1 MLENLSV
8 TRMAEQLAAHAGAR
22 LGLIA
27 RNVAQAD
34 TPGYK
39 AVDLESFA
47 TAYQDSAASG
57 MRATRA
63 GHFSSSG
70 HAMEPIVQ
78 TDGGEMSADGNTV
91 SLSHEMV
98 KSVEVRQQHDMA
110 LAVYRNAADIIRASL
125 GRR

>member
-1 MLENLSV
+1 MFETLGV
-8 TRMAEQLAAHAGAR
+8 VRMAEALATHAGAR

-39 AVDLESFA
+39 AMDLGDFA
-47 TAYQDSAASG
+47 SSYQGAQDGG
-57 MRATRA
+57 MRATRP
-63 GHFSSSG
+63 GHLTASDRM
-70 HAMEPIVQ
+70 MEPVAQ
-78 TDGGEMSADGNTV
+78 PSGGEASPDGNTV
-91 SLSHEMV
+91 SLAREMV
-98 KSVEVRQQHDMA
+98 KSVDVRQQHDMA